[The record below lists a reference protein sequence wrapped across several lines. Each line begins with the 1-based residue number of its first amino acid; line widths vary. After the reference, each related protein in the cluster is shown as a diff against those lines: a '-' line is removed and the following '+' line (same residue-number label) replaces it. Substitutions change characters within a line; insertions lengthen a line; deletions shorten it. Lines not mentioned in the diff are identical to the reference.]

1 MCSKRSRAYYWL
13 EDNRRFRHR
22 VCTRTLLHA
31 HHTLSSVRSHFHPF
45 LASVA
50 CVASVAHV
58 ASVAGVASVASVAS
72 VTSVASAANVA
83 SVAVRV
89 ASAASV
95 ASVACVGSVA
105 GVASVA
111 DSKRK
116 QLWKLSFLVE
126 SCWRK

>member
-1 MCSKRSRAYYWL
+1 MFSKRSRAYYWL

-50 CVASVAHV
+50 CVASVAR
-58 ASVAGVASVASVAS
+58 

-95 ASVACVGSVA
+95 ARVACVASVA

-116 QLWKLSFLVE
+116 QLWKLSFLVVGG
-126 SCWRK
+126 

>member
-1 MCSKRSRAYYWL
+1 MIGRTSLMCSKRSRAYYWL

-50 CVASVAHV
+50 CA
-58 ASVAGVASVASVAS
+58 ASVASA
-72 VTSVASAANVA
+72 A

-89 ASAASV
+89 ASV
-95 ASVACVGSVA
+95 ASVACVASVA

-116 QLWKLSFLVE
+116 QLWKSSFLVVGG
-126 SCWRK
+126 

>member
-1 MCSKRSRAYYWL
+1 MCSKRSRACYWL

-50 CVASVAHV
+50 SVASVAV
-58 ASVAGVASVASVAS
+58 RVISVAS
-72 VTSVASAANVA
+72 VTSVACVA
-83 SVAVRV
+83 SVT
-89 ASAASV
+89 
-95 ASVACVGSVA
+95 

-111 DSKRK
+111 DSKGK
-116 QLWKLSFLVE
+116 QLCKLSFLVVGG
-126 SCWRK
+126 

>member
-1 MCSKRSRAYYWL
+1 MIGRTSLMFSKRSRAYYCL

-50 CVASVAHV
+50 CAAS
-58 ASVAGVASVASVAS
+58 VASVASVAS
-72 VTSVASAANVA
+72 AA

-89 ASAASV
+89 ASV
-95 ASVACVGSVA
+95 ASVACVASVA
-105 GVASVA
+105 GVANVA

-116 QLWKLSFLVE
+116 QLWKSSFLVFGG
-126 SCWRK
+126 

>member
-1 MCSKRSRAYYWL
+1 MCSKRSRACYWL

-50 CVASVAHV
+50 S
-58 ASVAGVASVASVAS
+58 VASVASAASVAVRVIHVAS
-72 VTSVASAANVA
+72 VTSVACVA
-83 SVAVRV
+83 
-89 ASAASV
+89 
-95 ASVACVGSVA
+95 SVA

-116 QLWKLSFLVE
+116 QLWKSSFLVVGG
-126 SCWRK
+126 

>member
-1 MCSKRSRAYYWL
+1 MIGRTSLMFSKRSRAYYWL

-50 CVASVAHV
+50 
-58 ASVAGVASVASVAS
+58 S

-89 ASAASV
+89 ASVANV
-95 ASVACVGSVA
+95 ASVACVASVA

-116 QLWKLSFLVE
+116 QLWKLSFLVVGG
-126 SCWRK
+126 